1 MKARENEL
9 KEKLRQARGRGCYI
23 VNDSKITTE
32 AEHHAKPETSSEQ
45 PAAGW
50 HREYLR
56 KYYRRHRNAET
67 LTPEDL
73 EQCRQK
79 PALARE
85 IRGDGVVACL
95 ECGLLVKYLPP
106 HLPGEHGMR
115 SKEYKRKWDL
125 PNNYP
130 LAAKGLSAKLAQIK
144 TAAGHLPPVEKRFGQ
159 PGVSSQQLAWKAR
172 RERGGS
178 LVERQARQDR
188 MLADARTGKARQL
201 HPDFWAKVRAR
212 KISRADIVE
221 RRMRGQSVQAIGRDL
236 KVNRSSVDELLR
248 RMGVPSASFVLW
260 HGEPLCWRHLPL
272 LIQDYIAVKHL
283 APPRLP
289 ILALRPHQTFTLLQ
303 SAALLDVSRDWVV
316 KWKDLLH
323 LDAARRGAKRGRRIY
338 LANAQV
344 QRLAAER
351 DRIREWQILR
361 HARREITRALHANPV
376 WISIRSKDESKV
388 FSAGMSNRIFSFWSG
403 LQNEWHRQSSSLA
416 GGRPQ
421 KLLPSEKASLP
432 RRYQSLRKELNRLRR
447 VLRQKDVRPNLRAIQ
462 EWICEQAMHGRM
474 RTLLLWPKFFAWA
487 RQRPEWHVSAGNWAP
502 NDLAIEFLASAFAV
516 GRETIRRSLLQQPS

>member
-1 MKARENEL
+1 MNRQSKRETGKHAR
-9 KEKLRQARGRGCYI
+9 A
-23 VNDSKITTE
+23 T
-32 AEHHAKPETSSEQ
+32 KPEASSEQ
-45 PAAGW
+45 PATGW

-56 KYYRRHRNAET
+56 KYYRGHRNAET

-73 EQCRQK
+73 EQCRRM

-106 HLPGEHGMR
+106 HLPREHRMNA
-115 SKEYKRKWDL
+115 KAYKRKWDL

-130 LAAKGLSAKLAQIK
+130 LSAKTHSAKLAAIK
-144 TAAGHLPPVEKRFGQ
+144 RTAHHLPPVEKRFGQ

-172 RERGGS
+172 RERGAS
-178 LVERQARQDR
+178 LVERQARKDR
-188 MLADARTGKARQL
+188 MLVDARTGKAQQS
-201 HPDFWAKVRAR
+201 HPDFWAKVRTR
-212 KISRADIVE
+212 KISRADLVE

-236 KVNRSSVDELLR
+236 KVSRSSIDELLR
-248 RMGVPSASFVLW
+248 RMGVPSANFVLW

-283 APPRLP
+283 APPRP
-289 ILALRPHQTFTLLQ
+289 PALALRPRQTFTMLQ
-303 SAALLDVSRDWVV
+303 VSALLDVSRDWIA

-323 LDAARRGAKRGRRIY
+323 LDAARRGRKIY

-351 DRIREWQILR
+351 DRIREWQTLQR
-361 HARREITRALHANPV
+361 ARREITQALHANPV
-376 WISIRSKDESKV
+376 WISIRSKDESKP
-388 FSAGMSNRIFSFWSG
+388 FSTEMSNRIFSFWIG
-403 LQNEWHRQSSSLA
+403 LQNEWHRQSPSLA

-432 RRYQSLRKELNRLRR
+432 RRYQNLRKELNLLRR
-447 VLRQKDVRPNLRAIQ
+447 ALQLGHTSSNFRAIR
-462 EWICEQAMHGRM
+462 EWICEQARHGQM
-474 RTLLLWPKFFAWA
+474 RTLLFWPQFIASTRKH
-487 RQRPEWHVSAGNWAP
+487 PEWHVSVNAWAARARNQDAELRVNQGNLAP
-502 NDLAIEFLASAFAV
+502 NDLAIEFLASEFAV
-516 GRETIRRSLLQQPS
+516 GPETVRRSLLQQTS

>member
-1 MKARENEL
+1 LSDRRKQSA
-9 KEKLRQARGRGCYI
+9 
-23 VNDSKITTE
+23 E
-32 AEHHAKPETSSEQ
+32 AQHHAKPAASSQ
-45 PAAGW
+45 RPAIGW

-73 EQCRQK
+73 ESCRQK

-85 IRGDGVVACL
+85 IRGAGVVACL

-106 HLPGEHGMR
+106 HLPHEHGMK

-125 PNNYP
+125 PNNFP
-130 LAAKGLSAKLAQIK
+130 LSAKTLSAKLAAIK
-144 TAAGHLPPVEKRFGQ
+144 KEAGHLPPVEKRFGQ

-188 MLADARTGKARQL
+188 MLVNVRTGKAQQL
-201 HPDFWAKVRAR
+201 HPDFWAKVRTR

-236 KVNRSSVDELLR
+236 KVSRSSVDELLR
-248 RMGVPSASFVLW
+248 RIGVPSASFVLW

-283 APPRLP
+283 APPRP
-289 ILALRPHQTFTLLQ
+289 PALALRPHQTFTMLQAADLLR
-303 SAALLDVSRDWVV
+303 VSRDWVA
-316 KWKDLLH
+316 KWRDLLH
-323 LDAARRGAKRGRRIY
+323 LGAARQRAKRGQRIY

-351 DRIREWQILR
+351 DRIREWQVLR
-361 HARREITRALHANPV
+361 RARREITQALHANPV
-376 WISIRSKDESKV
+376 WISIRSKEESKP
-388 FSAGMSNRIFSFWSG
+388 FSAGMSNRIFFFWCG
-403 LQNEWHRQSSSLA
+403 LRNEWHRQSSSSA

-421 KLLPSEKASLP
+421 KLLPSERASLP
-432 RRYQSLRKELNRLRR
+432 RRYESLRKELNRLRR
-447 VLRQKDVRPNLRAIQ
+447 ELQQKDRRPQLRAIR
-462 EWICEQAMHGRM
+462 EWICEQATHGHM
-474 RTLLLWPKFFAWA
+474 RTLLLWPQFFAWA
-487 RQRPEWHVSAGNWAP
+487 RKHPEWNLSAGDWRP
-502 NDLAIEFLASAFAV
+502 NNLAKEFLASEYSV
-516 GRETIRRSLLQQPS
+516 GPETIRRALLQQPS